1 MRLILS
7 LASLLVLST
16 NMAAAAGVAIIT
28 GREADSTTAERLT
41 AFLQLAWEQLVGLL
55 V

>member
-7 LASLLVLST
+7 LVSLLVLSE
-16 NMAAAAGVAIIT
+16 NAASAAITAIIT
-28 GREADSTTAERLT
+28 GREADPTTAERLT